1 MDFRGYYQRGQQRQN
16 TTGEYIAYSQT
27 IAGEFYKE
35 GKNHRKL
42 HSETMDLIVA
52 NNIDKAISA
61 GYKNMYDTHK
71 RELNNADYDQRE
83 AVEAKHTFEQSYFEW
98 QEQNYKKPLD
108 KKDLV
113 GLEAVH
119 VLYQDWMEK
128 STGLPMNPPFTV
140 EQRTQEIV
148 AKKQAIHNEIKAPK
162 SMAKELSDSIQ
173 ATAKQEKVSNNYES
187 ENKEELKSR
196 VKNQVLQ
203 MRMKK

>member
-1 MDFRGYYQRGQQRQN
+1 
-16 TTGEYIAYSQT
+16 
-27 IAGEFYKE
+27 
-35 GKNHRKL
+35 
-42 HSETMDLIVA
+42 
-52 NNIDKAISA
+52 
-61 GYKNMYDTHK
+61 MYDTHK

-148 AKKQAIHNEIKAPK
+148 AKSKQFI
-162 SMAKELSDSIQ
+162 
-173 ATAKQEKVSNNYES
+173 
-187 ENKEELKSR
+187 
-196 VKNQVLQ
+196 
-203 MRMKK
+203 MK